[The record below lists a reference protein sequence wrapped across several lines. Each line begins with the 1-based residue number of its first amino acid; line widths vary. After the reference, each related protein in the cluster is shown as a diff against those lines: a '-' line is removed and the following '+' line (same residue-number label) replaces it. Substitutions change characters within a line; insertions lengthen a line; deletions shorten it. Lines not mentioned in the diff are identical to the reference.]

1 MIGAAVFILG
11 QTPTLW
17 GCDPVIRCA
26 LAGGCSGLL
35 LALLTASCS
44 TPDRPRPSWKVF
56 PLSRRMPHDG
66 LAVVSQPDG
75 YGLHLFLETDTSAA
89 DLCTP
94 RWFPDAARLFNGNGT
109 APFSAGLVPREEFF
123 AVVRRSEVLEAL
135 EVELKALCQER
146 APGARWQWI
155 APPSAESEVVPV
167 QLPAYERSD
176 LLTDPAEEQRRENA
190 LLDDAQKPSQTTDS
204 ASRQ

>member
-11 QTPTLW
+11 QTPALW
-17 GCDPVIRCA
+17 GCDSVIRCA

-35 LALLTASCS
+35 LGLLTAACS
-44 TPDRPRPSWKVF
+44 TPDRPLPSWKVF

-109 APFSAGLVPREEFF
+109 APFSAGLVPRLSTE
-123 AVVRRSEVLEAL
+123 ACLLLPGVVNPRLWPSYTHLFSTRF
-135 EVELKALCQER
+135 K
-146 APGARWQWI
+146 
-155 APPSAESEVVPV
+155 APPPPVCQGFELQGQGLRVRPQVVEDVVPPWV
-167 QLPAYERSD
+167 QGRVRPGGG
-176 LLTDPAEEQRRENA
+176 
-190 LLDDAQKPSQTTDS
+190 DAV
-204 ASRQ
+204 AWVARAGEACR

>member
-1 MIGAAVFILG
+1 MIGAAAFILG
-11 QTPTLW
+11 QTPALW
-17 GCDPVIRCA
+17 GCESVIRRA
-26 LAGGCSGLL
+26 LAGGSSGLL
-35 LALLTASCS
+35 LALLTAACS
-44 TPDRPRPSWKVF
+44 APDRPSWKVF

-109 APFSAGLVPREEFF
+109 APFSAGLVPRDEFF
-123 AVVRRSEVLEAL
+123 AVVRRSDVLEAL

-167 QLPAYERSD
+167 QLPAYEQDD
-176 LLTDPAEEQRRENA
+176 LLTDPAEEQRREDA
-190 LLDDAQKPSQTTDS
+190 LLDDAQKLSQTTGS

>member
-11 QTPTLW
+11 QTPALW
-17 GCDPVIRCA
+17 GCDSVIRCA

-35 LALLTASCS
+35 LALLTAACS